1 MSQNA
6 GLDLRRGR
14 PLPAIGTTEAKLQQR
29 KLDALKRGI
38 HRIPKSSQHPF
49 GIHLIAVGEGG
60 VRVVQSFLD
69 NAPADLLDP
78 PGSRLTILAVDIGD
92 GNLGCLPESAAK
104 FSGDR
109 SQIKIVPLDMPT
121 MGELQASI
129 ARYVEF
135 LKLEYP
141 LYHPNPDSVAWLPA
155 NAPSRDADGS
165 MQRAVAKAVYGR
177 AFYDGNRPMHGA
189 LKSFAAS
196 VEATGG
202 DSVVAIVFGLGESV
216 GSGIAL
222 DLARHL
228 SSGIFGRRVLVTGI
242 GILPHPNDIA
252 SARGAR
258 LHAVFSELDVLC
270 DETKNKGVTL
280 SCGDLFKNPFTAG
293 FILVPQPASMES
305 NEAREAVERQLSS
318 LFAERRG
325 ANLWEALRLL
335 NWVAAP
341 STQHSAARTPWGSRW
356 VHMFGFGSDDTGPVV
371 KDIRAALGLLS
382 DYQPEFLELRMAE
395 TADDQVAGL
404 WADALDAAFSPEV
417 PTHRVHGGSPGTI
430 QYLLPRIALKDLSAF
445 QGALEEYDA
454 EPADQR
460 HLDHALLLEQG
471 LLLCEPSTMIEGM
484 AGANIGD
491 GKQWIAVPL
500 HLLRGED
507 A

>member
-1 MSQNA
+1 MPTNA

-38 HRIPKSSQHPF
+38 HRIPQSSQHPF
-49 GIHLIAVGEGG
+49 GVHLIAVGQAGAG
-60 VRVVQSFLD
+60 VVQTFLD

-78 PGSRLTILAVDIGD
+78 PGSRLTVLSVDIGD
-92 GNLGCLPESAAK
+92 DDLKPLIASATK
-104 FSGDR
+104 LTSDR
-109 SQIKIVPLDMPT
+109 SQVEIMPVELPP
-121 MGELQASI
+121 MEDLQASI
-129 ARYVEF
+129 TRYIDF

-141 LYHPNPDSVAWLPA
+141 LYHPNPDSLAWLPA
-155 NAPSRDADGS
+155 DAPLRDADGS
-165 MQRAVAKAVYGR
+165 IQRAVAKAAYGR
-177 AFYDGNRPMHGA
+177 VFYDGDRPMHRA
-189 LKSFAAS
+189 LKRFASS

-228 SSGIFGRRVLVTGI
+228 SSSIFGRRILMTGV
-242 GILPHPNDIA
+242 GIAPHPSDSA
-252 SARGAR
+252 TARGAR

-270 DETKNKGVTL
+270 DETKNKGVTP

-293 FILVPQPASMES
+293 FIIVPQPADMEPH
-305 NEAREAVERQLSS
+305 EARKSVEQQLSS

-356 VHMFGFGSDDTGPVV
+356 IHMLGFGPDQAGPAA
-371 KDIRAALGLLS
+371 KDLRNALGLTP
-382 DYQPEFLELRMAE
+382 DYQPEFLEMR
-395 TADDQVAGL
+395 TADTTDDQAAKD
-404 WADALDAAFSPEV
+404 WIDALNAAFMPEV
-417 PTHRVHGGSPGTI
+417 PPHQVDGGSPGAI

-445 QGALEEYDA
+445 QGALKGYDA
-454 EPADQR
+454 EPKEQR
-460 HLDHALLLEQG
+460 HLHHALLLEQG
-471 LLLCEPSTMIEGM
+471 LLLCEPSTVIEGM
-484 AGANIGD
+484 AGASIGN
-491 GKQWIAVPL
+491 GNQWIAVPR
-500 HLLRGED
+500 HQLRGED
-507 A
+507 T